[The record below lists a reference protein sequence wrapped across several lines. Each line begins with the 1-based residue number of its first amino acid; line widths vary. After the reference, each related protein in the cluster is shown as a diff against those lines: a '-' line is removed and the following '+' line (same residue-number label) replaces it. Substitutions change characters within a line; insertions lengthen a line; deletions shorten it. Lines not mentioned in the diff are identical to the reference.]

1 MRLMLGTFTALGLA
15 LAAPLAPAAAQ
26 AQAGIMVGMQ
36 VTDSAG
42 GAVGSVAAVK
52 GDNLLIKTDKHE
64 VLLPKTSFTANAGK
78 LLFGMTQAQL
88 NAEIE
93 KSLAAANASI
103 AAGAVVKGASGAE
116 VGKIEIVEGGN
127 VTIALQSGTKIQ
139 VPEKAVRGNADGT
152 VTNGYTAEQLEALVA
167 DKGGDQSGGQ

>member
-42 GAVGSVAAVK
+42 GAVDSVAAVK

-64 VLLPKTSFTANAGK
+64 VLLPKSSFTPNAGK

-93 KSLAAANASI
+93 KSSAAANA
-103 AAGAVVKGASGAE
+103 ALVAGATVVGLQGTPVGTIESIDDQNATIKLASG
-116 VGKIEIVEGGN
+116 KS
-127 VTIALQSGTKIQ
+127 VTLPRSGL
-139 VPEKAVRGNADGT
+139 RGNANGT
-152 VTNGYTAEQLEALVA
+152 VTIGMTVEQLNAAV
-167 DKGGDQSGGQ
+167 DQAASTDGAE